1 MDLQNRV
8 IIVTGGA
15 SGIGKTIS
23 LTLAKHHAYVVV
35 NYRSSEQKAKALV
48 EEIESLGSK
57 ALAVKA
63 DISKFDEA
71 KFLVDETIKTFG
83 RLDGLVNN
91 AGITDDQLILRMQ
104 ENQFDDVISTNLKGA
119 WNMAKHSAKYLL
131 KSPNGRVVN
140 ISSITGLTGNVGQTN
155 YSASK
160 AGLIGFTKSLAREFA
175 TRGVC
180 VNAVCPGFI
189 KTDMTDKLDPKFV
202 EAYLEKIPLKKLGEP
217 SDVGNL
223 VLFLVSDL
231 SNYITGQVLVVDG
244 GLVM

>member
-8 IIVTGGA
+8 VIVTGGA

-23 LTLAKHHAYVVV
+23 LTLAKHQAYVVV
-35 NYRSSEQKAKALV
+35 NYRSSEQKAKLLV
-48 EEIESLGSK
+48 EEIEKLGSK

-71 KFLVDETIKTFG
+71 KFLVDETIKAFG

-104 ENQFDDVISTNLKGA
+104 ESQFDDVISTNLKGA

-131 KSPNGRVVN
+131 KSPYGRVVN

-202 EAYLEKIPLKKLGEP
+202 EAYLDKIPLKKLGDP

-223 VLFLVSDL
+223 VLFLLSDL
-231 SNYITGQVLVVDG
+231 SSYITGQVLVVDG

>member
-35 NYRSSEQKAKALV
+35 NYRSSEKQARQLV
-48 EEIESLGSK
+48 DEIESMGSK

-83 RLDGLVNN
+83 KLDGLVNN

-104 ENQFDDVISTNLKGA
+104 EEQFDRVIDTNLKGA
-119 WNMAKHSAKYLL
+119 WHMAKHSAKYLL
-131 KSPNGRVVN
+131 KSPYGRLIN
-140 ISSITGLTGNVGQTN
+140 ISSVIGLIGNVGQTN

-160 AGLIGFTKSLAREFA
+160 AGLIGLTKSLAKEFS
-175 TRGVC
+175 TRSVC
-180 VNAVCPGFI
+180 VNAICPGFI
-189 KTDMTDKLDPKFV
+189 KTEMTEKIDQKFV
-202 EAYLEKIPLKKLGEP
+202 DAYLENIPLKRLGEP
-217 SDVGNL
+217 SDVSNV
-223 VLFLVSDL
+223 VLFLLSDL
-231 SNYITGQVLVVDG
+231 SSYMTGQVLVVDG